1 MKKKYEKYCSACGKT
16 YESDTPE
23 NDEEVQLEK
32 DVKNE
37 LHGPQYEETSIE
49 EDILET
55 VVKIKDEEIID
66 AEYEQGVADA
76 EANEEPRVYKQM
88 QGKKWTGNQ
97 DYMNDYIP
105 SIDIKDIGK
114 DK

>member
-1 MKKKYEKYCSACGKT
+1 MKRKYKRHCPGCGKT

-23 NDEEVQLEK
+23 FEGTVLE
-32 DVKNE
+32 DV
-37 LHGPQYEETSIE
+37 SIE

-76 EANEEPRVYKQM
+76 EANEEPRAFKQM
-88 QGKKWTGNQ
+88 QGKKWTGKQ